1 MTMKHIMDKTIK
13 DNSPKTS
20 KAKEFLEF
28 ISKKFKKFDK
38 IEKSYY
44 LNLLTKT
51 KYDGASGV
59 CEHTMKL
66 TNWYN
71 KLKSMKGDSERIF

>member
-13 DNSPKTS
+13 DNIPKTN

-44 LNLLTKT
+44 LNPKT

-59 CEHTMKL
+59 CEHAMKL
-66 TNWYN
+66 TNWHN